1 MIDADLGLFSERRR
15 AKMMITEI
23 RIVSNVS
30 PRLRNRIILVS
41 TNYKQELLLHPTDT
55 EGSWHRMT
63 RRTLTDKSR

>member
-15 AKMMITEI
+15 AKLMITEI

-41 TNYKQELLLHPTDT
+41 TNYKQELLLRI
-55 EGSWHRMT
+55 HR
-63 RRTLTDKSR
+63 RVLAPDGPAYPHR

>member
-15 AKMMITEI
+15 AKLMITEI
-23 RIVSNVS
+23 RIVSSVS

-41 TNYKQELLLHPTDT
+41 TNYKQELLL
-55 EGSWHRMT
+55 GSWHRMA